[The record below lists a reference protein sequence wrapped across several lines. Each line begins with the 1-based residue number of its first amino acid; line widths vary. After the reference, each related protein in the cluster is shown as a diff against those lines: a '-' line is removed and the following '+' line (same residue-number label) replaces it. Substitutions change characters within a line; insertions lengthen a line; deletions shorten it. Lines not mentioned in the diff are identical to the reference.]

1 MIWQYSYP
9 TLKKNGNGM
18 PVCQRTGCYGSAYP
32 APSVKT
38 MCCPVLMA
46 FQSTVGTKKVVIYRI
61 YWMETDPSDH
71 W

>member
-1 MIWQYSYP
+1 MVMECQYVSE
-9 TLKKNGNGM
+9 L
-18 PVCQRTGCYGSAYP
+18 VVGCYGSAYP

-61 YWMETDPSDH
+61 YWMEADASDH